1 MTEDRRTPA
10 IGDSGVV
17 VDVIA
22 RKYGHMTVAQLMPD
36 YEIGEAHLVRDADGG
51 VWALYPRAARSA
63 QSDAPWYAH
72 RTVGFDAL

>member
-36 YEIGEAHLVRDADGG
+36 YEIGEAHLVRDADGRP
-51 VWALYPRAARSA
+51 VEEYRRFVRSL
-63 QSDAPWYAH
+63 P
-72 RTVGFDAL
+72 